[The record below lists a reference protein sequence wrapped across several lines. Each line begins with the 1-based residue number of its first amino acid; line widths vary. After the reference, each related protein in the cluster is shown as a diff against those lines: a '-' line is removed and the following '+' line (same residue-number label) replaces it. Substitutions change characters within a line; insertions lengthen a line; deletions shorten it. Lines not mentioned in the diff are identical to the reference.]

1 VPRGAIPASPRSER
15 LAPKERIVTN
25 DEGSKNIPAT
35 TTRIDDATGA
45 SRRTFLKQ
53 ATAAAVGTSLA
64 SRIASIPGA
73 YAAGTDE
80 IRIGLIG
87 CGGRGTGAA
96 VNALNSAPGVKL
108 IAVADAFQDRLD
120 LSRKILKQR
129 AGDKVDIKDDHAFV
143 GLDAYEKL
151 LKTDVNYVILAT
163 PPGFRPIHIKA
174 AVAAGKYVFGEKPV
188 CVDSAGARSCL
199 ESYEEITK
207 KGLGMVAGTQYRHFV
222 PYIESIKRVQDGTIG
237 KLVTG
242 RCYYNTAGLWS
253 KEREPSWSDLE
264 FQLRNWLYYTWLS
277 GDHLVE
283 QAIHNVD
290 TLVWAFNGAPVR
302 AVAVGGRQTRTEPIY
317 GHIFDHFA
325 IDYEF
330 ANGTHCLMMC
340 RQQDGTDKKVANE
353 FVGSKGTAF
362 VLPQYYIDG
371 ETPWKLEDTVSTD
384 LGNAYVQEHTDFINS
399 IRAGKPLNE
408 LKQVTESSLTA
419 ILGREAAYTGK
430 TVTYDEVLNAK
441 QSLMPA
447 KLEFGPMPVP
457 PVPMPGQTTL
467 ESA

>member
-1 VPRGAIPASPRSER
+1 
-15 LAPKERIVTN
+15 VTN
-25 DEGSKNIPAT
+25 DERSFEA
-35 TTRIDDATGA
+35 
-45 SRRTFLKQ
+45 L
-53 ATAAAVGTSLA
+53 
-64 SRIASIPGA
+64 PGA

-96 VNALNSAPGVKL
+96 MNCLQSAEGVKL
-108 IAVADAFQDRLD
+108 VAMADAFQDRLD
-120 LSRKILKQR
+120 TARKILNQR
-129 AGDKVDIKDDHAFV
+129 GGAKVDVKDDHVFV
-143 GLDAYEKL
+143 GLDAYQKL

-174 AVAAGKYVFGEKPV
+174 AVEAGKFVFGEKPT
-188 CVDSAGARSCL
+188 CVDPAGARANFETYDL
-199 ESYEEITK
+199 INK

-237 KLVTG
+237 KLVSAN
-242 RCYYNTAGLWS
+242 CYYNTGLLWS
-253 KEREPSWSDLE
+253 RERQPTWSDLE
-264 FQLRNWLYYTWLS
+264 FQMRNWLYYTWLS

-290 TLVWAFNGAPVR
+290 TIVWAFNAHPVR
-302 AVAVGGRQTRTEPIY
+302 ATALGGRQTRTEPIF
-317 GHIFDHFA
+317 GHIYDHFS

-330 ANGTHCLMMC
+330 PDGSHCMMMC
-340 RQQDGTDKKVANE
+340 RQQDACDKKVANE
-353 FVGSKGTAF
+353 FVGTEGTAF
-362 VLPQYYIDG
+362 VLPQYYITG
-371 ETPWKLEDTVSTD
+371 KKPWKLEESVSTD
-384 LGNAYVQEHTDFINS
+384 LGNAYVQEHTDFIAS

-419 ILGREAAYTGK
+419 VLGREAAYTGQA
-430 TVTYDEVLNAK
+430 VTWDQILNAK

-447 KLEFGPMPVP
+447 KLEWGPMATP

-467 ESA
+467 E